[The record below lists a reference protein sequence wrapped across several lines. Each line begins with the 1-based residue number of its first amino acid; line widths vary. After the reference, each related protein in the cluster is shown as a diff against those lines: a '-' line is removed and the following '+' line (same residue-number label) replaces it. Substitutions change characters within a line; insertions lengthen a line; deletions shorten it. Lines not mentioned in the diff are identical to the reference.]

1 MSAKFYAYRRTWLAV
16 PSVLG
21 RLRIIPLAFA
31 WTSRAGVGLQSLDTS
46 TKVFYRDFSIDSP
59 SRIWIHGFERI
70 EIETKRNVRTRER
83 RTAGEQVDVAIFG
96 DHVLRIEPQWLWE
109 VDSTLFF
116 TLSLSLPLPL
126 VHTAWYRCSI
136 LFLHGY
142 QEFCKATKKKQ
153 SYLYFFFC
161 CDLSTLCTFACS
173 LSFLYLFSCT
183 RDLFVSFVY
192 VFFFFLFWI
201 FFFTATMSLR
211 RIGFKG

>member
-1 MSAKFYAYRRTWLAV
+1 MLIAALGWQFQAFLAGFESFRS
-16 PSVLG
+16 PLHGPAARVLG
-21 RLRIIPLAFA
+21 YNHWIRVARCSTVIPPSILRRFPRFEG
-31 WTSRAGVGLQSLDTS
+31 SGS
-46 TKVFYRDFSIDSP
+46 TNESDRD
-59 SRIWIHGFERI
+59 E
-70 EIETKRNVRTRER
+70 VRTRER

-126 VHTAWYRCSI
+126 VHTARYRCSI

-142 QEFCKATKKKQ
+142 QEFCKATEKKQ

-161 CDLSTLCTFACS
+161 DLFTLCTFPCS

-192 VFFFFLFWI
+192 VFFFLFRI
-201 FFFTATMSLR
+201 FFFFLR
-211 RIGFKG
+211 RRCLWDG

>member
-21 RLRIIPLAFA
+21 RLRIIPLALA
-31 WTSRAGVGLQSLDTS
+31 RISRAGVGLQSLDTDS
-46 TKVFYRDFSIDSP
+46 KVFHRDSSIDSP
-59 SRIWIHGFERI
+59 PISTLWGIWIHERVGSR
-70 EIETKRNVRTRER
+70 RNFVRTRER

-126 VHTAWYRCSI
+126 VHTARYRCSI

-142 QEFCKATKKKQ
+142 QEFCKATEKKQ

-161 CDLSTLCTFACS
+161 DLFTLCTFPCS

-192 VFFFFLFWI
+192 VFFFLFRI
-201 FFFTATMSLR
+201 FFFFLR
-211 RIGFKG
+211 RRCLWDG